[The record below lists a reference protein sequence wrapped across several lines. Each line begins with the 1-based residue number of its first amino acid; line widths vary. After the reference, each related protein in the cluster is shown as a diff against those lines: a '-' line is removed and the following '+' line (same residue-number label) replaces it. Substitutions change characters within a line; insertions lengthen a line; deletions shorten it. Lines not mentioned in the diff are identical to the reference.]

1 MPQWWPLPHQL
12 EQKIEI
18 HNEARFTF
26 VSANIEV
33 PAVTVDIWKRG
44 AADEILRL
52 VTNSN
57 TIRNCLQRDLS
68 AVRGIIV
75 SRLPPEQGD
84 PGKARTSRTVRLHKS
99 LYAVTSLCFLRT
111 NGTDGSIKRALLNV
125 LCSTLLLSIINH
137 WPSTIFR
144 SWNHYMWGML

>member
-18 HNEARFTF
+18 HDEARFTF

-84 PGKARTSRTVRLHKS
+84 PGKGRTSRTVRLHKS
-99 LYAVTSLCFLRT
+99 QLLRHFAFFERT
-111 NGTDGSIKRALLNV
+111 ERTAA
-125 LCSTLLLSIINH
+125 
-137 WPSTIFR
+137 
-144 SWNHYMWGML
+144 